1 MQVFIFNPDLCTNF
15 NNLEYLKH
23 KTMLKLQLSRN
34 NAEYSYLKKTK

>member
-23 KTMLKLQLSRN
+23 RTILKLQLSRN
-34 NAEYSYLKKTK
+34 NEEYSSYKKTK